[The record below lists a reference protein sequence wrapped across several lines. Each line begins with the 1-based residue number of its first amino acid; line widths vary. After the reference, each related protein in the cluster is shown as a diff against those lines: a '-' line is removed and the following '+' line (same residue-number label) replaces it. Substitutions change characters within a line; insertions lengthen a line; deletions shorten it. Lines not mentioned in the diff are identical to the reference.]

1 MLNILKYDF
10 YKLTHSK
17 KLKIFYIIAISIT
30 FLVDAISYIAEG
42 NNASVLNYMYSSY
55 STVTCCILVFFVPLF
70 VGEDFTSGY
79 IKNVYTNTNKLYY
92 VLSKLIYIIAFCV
105 TMWLVEFVIYALF
118 VYIFGGRC
126 IVSKRDYINRYNT
139 ASENTKFD
147 PKAAYLTEI
156 FSMFGLKLLGFIG
169 VGAIMMFFTALFKND
184 IIVACV
190 GFAYSFFLSG
200 LIVNFL
206 RDSTHFLAEY
216 FLPFGTM
223 RLCMSLAWEK
233 VLGSS
238 LTLAGFSILF
248 TALTWVIVKFRRV

>member
-30 FLVDAISYIAEG
+30 FLVDAISYIAY
-42 NNASVLNYMYSSY
+42 NSSSASVLYYMYSSY

-70 VGEDFTSGY
+70 IGEDFTSGY
-79 IKNVYTNTNKLYY
+79 IKNIYTNTNKLYY
-92 VLSKLIYIIAFCV
+92 VLSKLIYIIAFCIA
-105 TMWLVEFVIYALF
+105 MWLVEFVIYALF
-118 VYIFGGRC
+118 VYIFGGKC
-126 IVSKRDYINRYNT
+126 FVSESDYKDYVYYKYK
-139 ASENTKFD
+139 EEECC
-147 PKAAYLTEI
+147 AAFLTEI

-169 VGAIMMFFTALFKND
+169 VGAIMMFFTALFKID

-200 LIVNFL
+200 LIVNSL
-206 RDSTHFLAEY
+206 RDLTHFSLEY
-216 FLPFGTM
+216 FLPFGTTM
-223 RLCMSLAWEK
+223 LSMALSWEK
-233 VLGSS
+233 VFGSS